1 MTLWPEYHAEARPTA
16 TRKPLSAGTLGAP
29 RPGATEL
36 PYGASKRCGESA
48 LGRAGLVESQL
59 FVTRAKLLSV
69 CAMAMNPRLR
79 ALVQALS
86 TWSPSDALLPD
97 SVLAEMKELL
107 RADFVGAYRPTA
119 VEHGWSVEFM
129 VAAGEQAQRQI
140 GAYRAFVAS
149 LPPSERFLG
158 YDPRS
163 VDVEQRDRAVSLGD
177 IARARGLKRP
187 EHYEGLF
194 RAVGAAGHDQL
205 RVLVCDQA
213 QVLSW
218 IGATRAEPF
227 ARGERALLQRLVA
240 PLKQRLLLGRHVAD
254 LHLRA
259 LALDAALDAL
269 ARPALV
275 VGPGGAIEIANGPAR
290 ALLVGNHRGVI
301 ESIRSS
307 QSSAGNDSPYAI
319 TPLGA
324 PLRPGS
330 VLAIQREVSP
340 TVASRVRVAQRVW
353 NLSARQALVL
363 ELIAGGLTN
372 KEIAR
377 KLECAEVTVEN
388 HVSELFRRSGARSR
402 TDLVGRLFTIAPF

>member
-1 MTLWPEYHAEARPTA
+1 
-16 TRKPLSAGTLGAP
+16 
-29 RPGATEL
+29 
-36 PYGASKRCGESA
+36 
-48 LGRAGLVESQL
+48 
-59 FVTRAKLLSV
+59 
-69 CAMAMNPRLR
+69 MAMNPRLR
-79 ALVQALS
+79 TLVRALS
-86 TWSPSDALLPD
+86 TWAPSEAILPD

-107 RADFVGAYRPTA
+107 RAEFVGAYRPTA
-119 VEHGWSVEFM
+119 VEHGWSLEFM
-129 VAAGEQAQRQI
+129 VAAGEHAPRQI

-149 LPPSERFLG
+149 FPPSERFLG
-158 YDPRS
+158 YDPSS
-163 VDVEQRDRAVSLGD
+163 VAVKERDRVVSLHD
-177 IARARGLKRP
+177 IARPRGLKRP

-194 RAVGAAGHDQL
+194 RAVGASGHDQL
-205 RVLVCDQA
+205 RVLVCDGA

-227 ARGERALLQRLVA
+227 TRGERALLQQLVP
-240 PLKQRLLLGRHVAD
+240 PLKQRLLLGRHLAN

-259 LALDAALDAL
+259 LALDATLEAL

-275 VGPGGAIEIANGPAR
+275 VGPGGAVEIANGPAR
-290 ALLVGNHRGVI
+290 ALLVRDHRAVI

-307 QSSAGNDSPYAI
+307 QSSGGSDGVFAI

-340 TVASRVRVAQRVW
+340 TLARRVLVAKRVW
-353 NLSARQALVL
+353 NLSARQAGVL
-363 ELIAGGLTN
+363 ELIAGGVTN
-372 KEIAR
+372 KEIAS

-402 TDLVGRLFTIAPF
+402 TDLVGRLFTIAPFSE